1 MRTTVELPD
10 GVLRRAKARAAERG
24 ESLKKLL
31 TRAVLEEL
39 GSDQG
44 GSRRVERVRLPL
56 FGSARGPRVH
66 VRSEDLAEALS
77 DADAAKIAATTRKV
91 R

>member
-1 MRTTVELPD
+1 MELPD

-31 TRAVLEEL
+31 TRAVLGELESEEA
-39 GSDQG
+39 GSDTRQ
-44 GSRRVERVRLPL
+44 RVRLPL
-56 FGSARGPRVH
+56 FGAARGPRVH
-66 VRSEDLAEALS
+66 VTSEDLAGALS
-77 DADAAKIAATTRKV
+77 DADAAKMAATPGKR

>member
-31 TRAVLEEL
+31 TRAVLGEL
-39 GSDQG
+39 GLEQAASDRG
-44 GSRRVERVRLPL
+44 ERVRLPL
-56 FGSARGPRVH
+56 FGARRGPRVH
-66 VRSEDLAEALS
+66 VTSEDLAEALS
-77 DADAAKIAATTRKV
+77 DADAAKMAVTTR
-91 R
+91 RRR

>member
-24 ESLKKLL
+24 ESLKKLMI
-31 TRAVLEEL
+31 RAVLAEL
-39 GSDQG
+39 GSEHTETDARQ
-44 GSRRVERVRLPL
+44 RVRLPL
-56 FGSARGPRVH
+56 FGAARGPCVH
-66 VRSEDLAEALS
+66 VTSEDLAEALS
-77 DADAAKIAATTRKV
+77 DADAAKMAPTTGKR